1 MQTATCLSDGPAE
14 IPLSCGVINFSAA
27 EIRYNDGDHC
37 PFSRTELRL
46 LRFLC
51 RNAGRAISRAELLT
65 TVWELNP
72 AKVRTRTI
80 DMHIAHLRRKLR
92 DRAQPK
98 LLRTLRREGYVLAI

>member
-1 MQTATCLSDGPAE
+1 MQTATCLIDGPPE
-14 IPLSCGVINFSAA
+14 IPLSCGVINFPAA
-27 EIRYNDGDHC
+27 EIRYNDGAHC
-37 PFSRTELRL
+37 QFSRTELRL

-65 TVWELNP
+65 FVWELNP

-92 DRAQPK
+92 DHSRPK
-98 LLRTLRREGYVLAI
+98 LLRTLRAEGYLLAL

>member
-1 MQTATCLSDGPAE
+1 MKQRYASDFKAALRTAIASLAPE
-14 IPLSCGVINFSAA
+14 
-27 EIRYNDGDHC
+27 
-37 PFSRTELRL
+37 SRTELRL

-51 RNAGRAISRAELLT
+51 RNAGRAITRAELLT
-65 TVWELNP
+65 FVWDLNP

-98 LLRTLRREGYVLAI
+98 LLRTLRREGYVLSI